1 MKRLARFERLGAGWR
16 VIVLAALPALVAAST
31 PRYDWSSAAVGYF
44 RGDAK
49 SLAEAAPSRRLCV
62 QAIRAEPPA
71 ADRPSPAQ
79 ARELEGCNSEALL
92 YGIGRALNPVAAR
105 LCAILEREEENG
117 EDLPY
122 FSGTGILA
130 VVYANGQGAAR
141 NLTVATHMA
150 CGMDD
155 ASAATESRVVHLG
168 KLATIRVSRPAFGIC
183 DDATSGVSG
192 GQCAAHDAEVQD
204 QARARAFASL
214 RRGWTKARLAAFDR
228 TYASARAYA
237 DAVHELDCYGGTG
250 ATDCSIRGAQRDLD
264 RFLAKV
270 EALLGHGPPPPA
282 PPKEDRANAATDP
295 SGWAR
300 LVADLPA
307 DERKTYL
314 SNARDVVA
322 ARAVFEHDLLAFA
335 GTVPGTTPHGVRVL
349 FADL

>member
-1 MKRLARFERLGAGWR
+1 ML
-16 VIVLAALPALVAAST
+16 VALPALVAAST
-31 PRYDWSSAAVGYF
+31 PRYDWSSAAISYF
-44 RGDAK
+44 RGDTK
-49 SLAEAAPSRRLCV
+49 SLVEAAPSRLLCA
-62 QAIRAEPPA
+62 QAIGAEPPA
-71 ADRPSPAQ
+71 SDRPSPAQ
-79 ARELEGCNSEALL
+79 ARALEGCNSEALL
-92 YGIGRALNPVAAR
+92 YGIGQASDPVAAR
-105 LCAILEREEENG
+105 RCAILEREEENG

-122 FSGTGILA
+122 FSGTGILT

-150 CGMDD
+150 CGMND
-155 ASAATESRVVHLG
+155 AVAATESRVMHLG
-168 KLATIRVSRPAFGIC
+168 KLEAAQVSRPAFGIC

-214 RRGWTKARLAAFDR
+214 RRGWTNVRLASFDR
-228 TYASARAYA
+228 AYASARAYA
-237 DAVHELDCYGGTG
+237 DAAHELDCYGGTG
-250 ATDCSIRGAQRDLD
+250 ATDCAIRGAQRDLD

-282 PPKEDRANAATDP
+282 PHNEDRANAATDP
-295 SGWAR
+295 SGWDR

-314 SNARDVVA
+314 SNAHDVVA
-322 ARAVFEHDLLAFA
+322 ARAVFERDLLAFA
-335 GTVPGTTPHGVRVL
+335 TTVPGTTPHSVRVL